1 MPILSNGCP
10 NCGGPITAERLE
22 KGLPCER
29 CLPQPVEGGVR
40 EIYRALRENGTA
52 GRYSILWIQEKEYER
67 FRDFFRKAN
76 GGDLWS
82 AQRSWA
88 KRLLNGQSFAI
99 IAPTGVGKSTLLMTY
114 AVYRAGGGEGKVLY
128 VLPTE
133 NLVIQ
138 VASRLEEIAGKAG
151 EELRIL
157 FYYGSM
163 SKKRRE
169 EVLERIEAGDFDIL
183 VVTTGFLQRRY
194 EMLAR
199 HTFDYIMVDD
209 VDSLL
214 RNSRNIDRVLVL
226 LGFPAESVEIAY
238 QLVKARLKFFAEL
251 RNGRENII
259 EELKSKVVK
268 LEKELADSING
279 RPIGQLVIATAT
291 GRPRGFKHF
300 LFKELLGFEVGG
312 GSDYMRDITDSY
324 ILTSDLTGALERVL
338 KDLGP
343 GGLVFVS
350 QIYGKEVAVKIIE
363 HLKSKGFRVEQALTG
378 SRRAVRKLAE
388 GEADIIIGMAS
399 RYGVIVRGLDL
410 PDKIRYTVFIGVPG
424 RRISIENAVK
434 SPQRLVSL
442 LAGLQDRGDS
452 EAGKAAEK
460 ISRLLE
466 KVGSIEL
473 VQMALQG
480 KVKPTGLV
488 EELVKLINEWSAYA
502 ITAYAAVV
510 PDEGAI
516 RVSSYV
522 VVKRNGRVYIDVP
535 DIPTYLQASG
545 RASRLYKMVMTKGLS
560 VIVDPVEERIQ
571 AFQDRLR
578 FYVFG
583 NTLVRY
589 EEINLQELK
598 EEIDQSRRGIG
609 KRVDIETLL
618 FIVESPNK
626 ARTIAWFWGRPARR
640 RYGRLT
646 VYETSLMDPET
657 GKAYIVTITSTLGH
671 LYDLVVDDPE
681 GFYGVRWSEE
691 HGFMPVY
698 GTIKRC
704 LRCGHRFASIENK
717 CPVCGETEAIID
729 SGARLSVLRKLA
741 GEVDKVIIATDP
753 DTEGEK
759 IAYDVYLTIRPF
771 NSNVWRGEFHEVTP
785 QAVIEAI
792 RRPRR
797 IDTRLVKAQIYRRIE
812 DRWIGFSVSRR
823 LWERFGKKWFGAGRV
838 QTPVLGWVIE
848 RYKQW
853 RENLGYGVL
862 VKLEN
867 GGKVQFHTM
876 DRELAK
882 EIRKKGI
889 AEVKVKEKRVEE
901 VEKNPPPPYT
911 TDSLL
916 YDASRKLGFNSETT
930 MSLAQNLFE
939 AGLITYHR
947 TDSTRVSSTGIRIAM
962 EYLEKKGLKELAQ
975 PRSWGEGG
983 AHEAIRP
990 TKPLDAE
997 EVKRRIMDGSLRVQ
1011 VKITSWHL
1019 RLYDL
1024 IFKRFI
1030 ASQMKPARMLVGEAV
1045 VSTPHGLEASV
1056 TGVIGVLEHG
1066 FDTVDPPRMLGWIA
1080 SVEPGE
1086 AIGVEEYKVYRAS
1099 TVQLYR
1105 SGDLIKL
1112 MKERGIGRPSTYAN
1126 AIHANKRH
1134 GYIIES
1140 KKRKFV
1146 IPTKQGIQAYEFVET
1161 GFGELLSEEAS
1172 RVMERVMDLIYS
1184 GSLDVDKALASLKAQ
1199 IDGLV
1204 SRSLISEEQGGV
1216 PGEV

>member
-10 NCGGPITAERLE
+10 NCGGPIKADRLE
-22 KGLPCER
+22 KGLPCEK
-29 CLPQPVEGGVR
+29 CLPRPVEGGVR
-40 EIYRALRENGTA
+40 EIYRALREKGTA
-52 GRYSILWIQEKEYER
+52 RRYSILWIQEKEYER
-67 FRDFFRKAN
+67 FSDFFRRAN
-76 GGDLWS
+76 GGKLWS
-82 AQRSWA
+82 AQRTWA

-128 VLPTE
+128 ILPTE

-138 VASRLEEIAGKAG
+138 VASRLEEIAERVG
-151 EELRIL
+151 EDPRVV

-163 SKKRRE
+163 SKRKRE
-169 EVLERIEAGDFDIL
+169 EALQRIESGDFDIL

-194 EMLAR
+194 EMLAK
-199 HTFDYIMVDD
+199 HVFEYIIVDD

-214 RNSRNIDRVLVL
+214 RNSKNIDRVLVL
-226 LGFPAESVEIAY
+226 LGFPVESVETAY
-238 QLVKARLKFFAEL
+238 QLVKTRLKFFAEL
-251 RNGRENII
+251 KNGRENII

-279 RPIGQLVIATAT
+279 KPIGQLVIATAT
-291 GRPRGFKHF
+291 GRPKGFKHF

-312 GSDYMRDITDSY
+312 GNDYMRDIVDSY
-324 ILTSDLTGALERVL
+324 ILSSDILGELERVVN
-338 KDLGP
+338 DIGP
-343 GGLVFVS
+343 GGLIFVS
-350 QIYGKEVAVKIIE
+350 QIYGKETAVKIIDY
-363 HLKSKGFRVEQALTG
+363 LKSKGFKVEQALTG
-378 SRRAVRKLAE
+378 SRRAVRKLAS
-388 GEADIIIGMAS
+388 GEAELIVGMAS

-410 PDKIRYTVFIGVPG
+410 PDKVRYTVFIGVPG

-442 LAGLQDRGDS
+442 LAGLQDRGDE
-452 EAGKAAEK
+452 EAGKAAER

-466 KVGSIEL
+466 KVGSVEL

-480 KVKPTGLV
+480 KIAPSGLV
-488 EELVKLINEWSAYA
+488 EELVNLIKEWSAYA
-502 ITAYAAVV
+502 VTAYESMV

-522 VVKRNGRVYIDVP
+522 VVKRGGRIYIDVP

-545 RASRLYKMVMTKGLS
+545 RASRLFKMVMTKGLS
-560 VIVDPVEERIQ
+560 VIIDPVEDRIH
-571 AFQDRLR
+571 AFQDRLK

-583 NTLVRY
+583 NNLVEY
-589 EEINLQELK
+589 SKIELPKLK
-598 EEIDQSRRGIG
+598 EEMNLSRQGIG

-646 VYETSLMDPET
+646 VYETSLMDPDT

-698 GTIKRC
+698 GTIKKC
-704 LRCGHRFASIENK
+704 LKCGHRFASIENK

-729 SGARLSVLRKLA
+729 SNARLSVLRKLA
-741 GEVDKVIIATDP
+741 SEVDKVIIATDP

-771 NSNVWRGEFHEVTP
+771 NSNIWRGEFHEVTP
-785 QAVIEAI
+785 QAVMEAI
-792 RRPRR
+792 RKPRQ

-838 QTPVLGWVIE
+838 QTPVLGWVID
-848 RYKQW
+848 RYKEW
-853 RENLGYGVL
+853 KENLGYGIL

-867 GGKVQFHTM
+867 GGRIQFHTM
-876 DRELAK
+876 DRALAK
-882 EIRKKGI
+882 ELRKNGI
-889 AEVKVKEKRVEE
+889 SHVIVKEKRVEE
-901 VEKNPPPPYT
+901 VEKNPPPHYT

-962 EYLEKKGLKELAQ
+962 EYLDKKGLKELAQ
-975 PRSWGEGG
+975 PRGWGEGG

-997 EVKRRIMDGSLRVQ
+997 EVRRRIMDGSLRVQ

-1019 RLYDL
+1019 KLYDM
-1024 IFKRFI
+1024 IFRRFV
-1030 ASQMKPARMLVGEAV
+1030 ASQMKPAKLLVGEAV
-1045 VSTPHGLEASV
+1045 IAIPQSIEASV
-1056 TGVIGVLEHG
+1056 SGVIGVLESG
-1066 FDTVDPPRMLGWIA
+1066 FDRVDPPRILGWIG
-1080 SVEPGE
+1080 SIEPGE
-1086 AIGVEEYKVYRAS
+1086 TIGVSEYKVYRAS
-1099 TVQLYR
+1099 TIQLYR

-1140 KKRKFV
+1140 KKRKYV
-1146 IPTKQGIQAYEFVET
+1146 IPTKQGIEAYDFVESN
-1161 GFGELLSEEAS
+1161 FGELLSEEAS
-1172 RVMERVMDLIYS
+1172 RVMERVMDLINS
-1184 GSLDVDKALASLKAQ
+1184 GELDVDKALMSLKAQ
-1199 IDGLV
+1199 IEGLV
-1204 SRSLISEEQGGV
+1204 SRSIIADEQSGV
-1216 PGEV
+1216 MGEV